1 MKTTSPS
8 DRALLVGESLIGAA
22 HAGQRQRNQD
32 AIKVQT
38 YSYGSVAAVADGV
51 GSHRYAEYGSQAVV
65 QAVHEVFAQYARRDM
80 DRTQIVRAIA
90 GRYVEL
96 VQAQYRA
103 WAGTTCIFF
112 AHLYE
117 EGLFLGQVG
126 DGICCGYLNGAPF
139 CLGEKEEAFSNLVAP
154 LSAAGGPPPLWR
166 TRFVPKGELRSVELM
181 LATDGVSDDLL
192 PGQEAAFARYLIGRV
207 TDCGAGARQ
216 ETLRQILE
224 QWETPLSQDDK
235 TIGLYRYT
243 EDRAGGA

>member
-8 DRALLVGESLIGAA
+8 DRALLVGESLVGAA
-22 HAGQRQRNQD
+22 HAGQRQQNQD
-32 AIKVQT
+32 AVRVQA

-51 GSHRYAEYGSQAVV
+51 GSHRYAGYGSRAAV
-65 QAVHEVFAQYARRDM
+65 QAVHQVFAQYARRDM
-80 DRTQIVRAIA
+80 DRTRIVRAIA

-139 CLGEKEEAFSNLVAP
+139 CLGEREEAFSNLVAP
-154 LSAAGGPPPLWR
+154 LSAAGGPPPAWR

-192 PGQEAAFARYLIGRV
+192 PGQEAAFARYLISR
-207 TDCGAGARQ
+207 AAEARQ
-216 ETLRQILE
+216 EERQEALRQILE
-224 QWETPLSQDDK
+224 RWETPLSQDDK
-235 TIGLYRYT
+235 TIALYRYT
-243 EDRAGGA
+243 ADGPGGR